1 MRSYIVE
8 RIMGWRRKR
17 SNLPGRAHI
26 GKKITM
32 AVPTYEEIMPPTL
45 AVLNKCD
52 KYVSSKEL
60 DAETIEVF
68 DLNAEERAER
78 TPSGNSNLYKNNAN
92 WARQYL
98 KHAGLIDFGYQHGG
112 KRGTY
117 RATDAGRAFQAEHPE
132 GFGVED
138 LLVFPTF
145 SEYYGGKHGGGDRQ
159 PMPKS
164 TEESEQLTPP
174 EIMEKAAKEIRDA
187 LAEELLQVV
196 ASMDDYDFEFL
207 VAKLL
212 VAMGYGQSLDEPT
225 TVTPKS
231 NDGGID
237 GIVKEDRLGF
247 DNVYFQAKRWDKDT
261 TVTKPEVQ
269 KFSGALNGQ
278 HANKGLFITT
288 ARFSEGARKYV
299 ETVSGQRIVLVDG
312 VTLAHLMIDYNVG
325 VTEEKTYVIKSVDT
339 DFFEG

>member
-1 MRSYIVE
+1 M
-8 RIMGWRRKR
+8 
-17 SNLPGRAHI
+17 
-26 GKKITM
+26 
-32 AVPTYEEIMPPTL
+32 
-45 AVLNKCD
+45 D
-52 KYVSSKEL
+52 
-60 DAETIEVF
+60 
-68 DLNAEERAER
+68 
-78 TPSGNSNLYKNNAN
+78 
-92 WARQYL
+92 
-98 KHAGLIDFGYQHGG
+98 
-112 KRGTY
+112 
-117 RATDAGRAFQAEHPE
+117 
-132 GFGVED
+132 D
-138 LLVFPTF
+138 LLAFPTF
-145 SEYYGGKHGGGDRQ
+145 ADYYGKKRSRGNKR
-159 PMPKS
+159 PKPES
-164 TEESEQLTPP
+164 VEEDEQLTPP

-187 LAEELLQVV
+187 LADELLQVV

-261 TVTKPEVQ
+261 TVNKPEVQ

-325 VTEEKTYVIKSVDT
+325 VTEEKTYVIKAIDT
-339 DFFEG
+339 DFFED